1 MLSRPTKARSVGG
14 GRAGSRVQTM
24 ASSSTAPA
32 ALEETQQLVTRATD
46 DAPAGG
52 FINDLTQAWKDIEED
67 EDGNLVVGGAL
78 GREKRLREKRER
90 LLTHASTAKRI
101 RRGMIR

>member
-14 GRAGSRVQTM
+14 GRARVQTM

-32 ALEETQQLVTRATD
+32 APEETQELVTRATD

>member
-1 MLSRPTKARSVGG
+1 M
-14 GRAGSRVQTM
+14 TM

-32 ALEETQQLVTRATD
+32 APEETQELVTRATD
-46 DAPAGG
+46 DAPGG
-52 FINDLTQAWKDIEED
+52 FINDLTRAWKDIEED